1 MGGRCVVRSA
11 VLKGVTAIPV
21 EVEVVVSHGVV
32 AFNVVGMA
40 DAAVQESRERVRA
53 ALRQSGF
60 AMPADRVLVNLAPS
74 SLRKTGSGLDLA
86 IALGILVATGQVPP
100 EVSEG
105 RLFVGELSLDGR
117 VRPVAGLLAYGL
129 CARDQGCQLVCS
141 CRAEGLIPIEGL
153 EAAGLGCLGDL
164 QRQGFGPV
172 DCGSRE
178 VPPDQPDFIDIS
190 GNEVAKRALQVA
202 AAGGHGVLMMGPPGS
217 GKTMLASRLPSIMP
231 PLDPDEVLQCALVHS
246 VAGEDTASVL
256 AGRRPFRSP
265 HHSATSPSL
274 IGGGSPVKPGEISL
288 ACHGV
293 LFLDELAEFKPSV
306 LQQVRQ
312 PLEEG
317 TVRIARAEG
326 TVAFPARFML
336 VGASNPCPCGYFGD
350 ARHECTCSPAQI
362 QAYQN
367 HIGGPLMDRIDIH
380 IDVCRVDPRD
390 VIASRKGTGSDA
402 LREGVLKGRE
412 YASWRR
418 ARTGEDRPARSPAG
432 SCRLDAAGQ
441 DVLDAAARTHGMSGR
456 GIVRTLSIART
467 IADMEEAPRVSV
479 DHLYEAL
486 ALRLRAGSGA

>member
-1 MGGRCVVRSA
+1 MAGRCVVRSA
-11 VLKGVTAIPV
+11 VLKGVAAIPV

-53 ALRQSGF
+53 ALKQSGF
-60 AMPADRVLVNLAPS
+60 SMPADRVLVNLAPS
-74 SLRKTGSGLDLA
+74 SLKKTGSGFDLA
-86 IALGILVATGQVPP
+86 IAVGLLVATGQVNP
-100 EVSEG
+100 EIARN

-117 VRPVAGLLAYGL
+117 VRPVTGLLAYGL

-141 CRAEGLIPIEGL
+141 SHAEGIIPMEGL
-153 EAAGLGCLGDL
+153 EVQGLGALSDLRERGFSPVECRGGDA
-164 QRQGFGPV
+164 
-172 DCGSRE
+172 
-178 VPPDQPDFIDIS
+178 PPAPLDFADIS

-202 AAGGHGVLMMGPPGS
+202 AAGSHGVLMMGPPGS
-217 GKTMLASRLPSIMP
+217 GKSMLASRLPSILP
-231 PLDPDEVLQCALVHS
+231 PLTSDELLQCALIHS
-246 VAGEDTASVL
+246 VAGEDTAPVL

-288 ACHGV
+288 AHHGV

-336 VGASNPCPCGYFGD
+336 VGAANPCPCGFYGD
-350 ARHECTCSPAQI
+350 RRHECSCGPARI

-367 HIGGPLMDRIDIH
+367 RIGGPLMDRIDIH
-380 IDVCRVDPRD
+380 IDVSRVDPRE
-390 VIASRKGTGSDA
+390 VIASRKGTASAA
-402 LREGVLKGRE
+402 LREGVLKARE

-418 ARTGEDRPARSPAG
+418 ARQGPGEPRRDPVAA
-432 SCRLDAAGQ
+432 CRLDDAGQ
-441 DVLDAAARTHGMSGR
+441 EALEAAARTHAMSGR
-456 GIVRTLSIART
+456 GIVRTLAIART
-467 IADMEEAPRVSV
+467 IADMEEEPSVST

-486 ALRLRAGSGA
+486 GLRVRGGGA

>member
-11 VLKGVTAIPV
+11 VLKGVAAIPV

-53 ALRQSGF
+53 ALKQSGF

-74 SLRKTGSGLDLA
+74 SLRKTGSGLDLP

-100 EVSEG
+100 EVLEN

-129 CARDQGCQLVCS
+129 CARDQGCRLVCS

-153 EAAGLGCLGDL
+153 EAEGLACLGDL
-164 QRQGFGPV
+164 QRRGFGPV
-172 DCGSRE
+172 DFGSCKA
-178 VPPDQPDFIDIS
+178 PADQPDFIDIS

-231 PLDPDEVLQCALVHS
+231 PLDADEMLQCALVHS
-246 VAGEDTASVL
+246 VAGEDTAPVL
-256 AGRRPFRSP
+256 AGRRPFRAP

-293 LFLDELAEFKPSV
+293 LFLDELAEFRPSV

-317 TVRIARAEG
+317 SVRIARAEG

-336 VGASNPCPCGYFGD
+336 VGASNPCPCGYYGD
-350 ARHECTCSPAQI
+350 ADRACACSPARI
-362 QAYQN
+362 QAYQSR
-367 HIGGPLMDRIDIH
+367 IGGPLMDRIDIH
-380 IDVCRVDPRD
+380 IDVGRVDPAD
-390 VIASRKGTGSDA
+390 VIAPRKGTGSAA

-418 ARTGEDRPARSPAG
+418 GRLEPADAPCDPIA
-432 SCRLDAAGQ
+432 SCRLDAAGR
-441 DVLDAAARTHGMSGR
+441 DALDAAARSHSMSGR

-467 IADMEEAPRVSV
+467 IADMEEAACVSV

-486 ALRLRAGSGA
+486 TLRLRAGEGA

>member
-11 VLKGVTAIPV
+11 VLKGVAAIPV

-53 ALRQSGF
+53 ALKQSGF
-60 AMPADRVLVNLAPS
+60 SMPADRVLVNLAPS
-74 SLRKTGSGLDLA
+74 SLKKTGSGFDLA
-86 IALGILVATGQVPP
+86 IAVGLLVATGQVDPA
-100 EVSEG
+100 VARG

-141 CRAEGLIPIEGL
+141 TRGEGLIPIEGL
-153 EAAGLGCLGDL
+153 EVQGLGSLADL
-164 QRQGFGPV
+164 QGRGFSPV
-172 DCGSRE
+172 RHDGGR
-178 VPPDQPDFIDIS
+178 PAPAPLDFIDIS
-190 GNEVAKRALQVA
+190 GNEMAKRALQVA

-231 PLDPDEVLQCALVHS
+231 PLAPDELLQCALIHS
-246 VAGEDTASVL
+246 VAGEDTAAVL

-288 ACHGV
+288 AHHGV

-317 TVRIARAEG
+317 SVRIARAEG

-336 VGASNPCPCGYFGD
+336 VGASNPCPCGFYGD
-350 ARHECTCSPAQI
+350 PEHECACSPARI

-367 HIGGPLMDRIDIH
+367 RIGGPLMDRIDIH
-380 IDVCRVDPRD
+380 IDVSRVDPQD
-390 VIASRKGTGSDA
+390 VIASRKGTASAA
-402 LREGVLKGRE
+402 LKEGVLKARD

-418 ARTGEDRPARSPAG
+418 SRTGADGAPEDPIAA
-432 SCRLDAAGQ
+432 CRLDGAGQ
-441 DVLDAAARTHGMSGR
+441 EALEAVARSHGMSGR

-467 IADMEEAPRVSV
+467 IADMEEEPCVTT

-486 ALRLRAGSGA
+486 ALRVRGGDA